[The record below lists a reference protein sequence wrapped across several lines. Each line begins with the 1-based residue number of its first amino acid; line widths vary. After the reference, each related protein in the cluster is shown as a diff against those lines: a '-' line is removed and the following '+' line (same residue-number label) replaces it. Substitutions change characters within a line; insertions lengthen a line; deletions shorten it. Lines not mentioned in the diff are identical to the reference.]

1 MSRFKNYKIAITL
14 SLMLT
19 IILAFLIFFIFYL
32 LEINSYIKESTS
44 FIIVILIFFFCSAV
58 LIHFRIE
65 RFILNKVK
73 GIYSDLLPS
82 GVSQNKMTIQ
92 SDIEVLKKG
101 LRKFADDKK
110 LEIELL
116 KDKENYR
123 KEFIG
128 NISHELKTP
137 LFTIQGYV
145 LTLLQGAVKDK
156 EVRDKYLKRTAKGVE
171 RLIYVVKDLDL
182 ITQFESGIKSIDRTS
197 FDLIKLIENVF
208 DLLEMRA
215 TKNAISLIFDKEYLN
230 PVMVHADEERIQQVL
245 TNLIINSLKYGV
257 ENGKTEVA
265 IQDVNSE
272 KIVIRVSDN
281 GEGIAEEHIPRL
293 FERFYRVDKTGNRK
307 QGGSGLGLAIVKHI
321 IEAHQEKLVVES
333 TLGVGSEFSFTLQRI
348 TETIHSPVTNGISFG
363 KQVLSRKNNNK
374 IDH

>member
-1 MSRFKNYKIAITL
+1 MAL
-14 SLMLT
+14 L
-19 IILAFLIFFIFYL
+19 FFIF
-32 LEINSYIKESTS
+32 S
-44 FIIVILIFFFCSAV
+44 VV

-73 GIYSDLLPS
+73 GIYSDLMPS
-82 GVSQNKMTIQ
+82 GASQNKMTIQ
-92 SDIEVLKKG
+92 SDMEVLKKG

-182 ITQFESGIKSIDRTS
+182 ITQFESGIKSIDRTK
-197 FDLIKLIENVF
+197 FDIVKLIQNVF

-215 TKNAISLIFDKEYLN
+215 AKNEISLSFDKEYLE
-230 PVMVHADEERIQQVL
+230 PIFVHADEERIQQVL

-257 ENGKTEVA
+257 ENGKTKVA
-265 IQDVNSE
+265 IQELNME
-272 KIVIRVSDN
+272 KIVILVNDN

-321 IEAHQEKLVVES
+321 IEAHQEKLMVES
-333 TLGVGSEFSFTLQRI
+333 TPGIGSDFSFTLQRAA
-348 TETIHSPVTNGISFG
+348 
-363 KQVLSRKNNNK
+363 QK
-374 IDH
+374 I

>member
-1 MSRFKNYKIAITL
+1 
-14 SLMLT
+14 MLT
-19 IILAFLIFFIFYL
+19 ILMFFLISSLFYF
-32 LEINSYIKESTS
+32 LEINILHKG
-44 FIIVILIFFFCSAV
+44 FPLIIIIILIFFLCSV
-58 LIHFRIE
+58 LLVHLRVE

-182 ITQFESGIKSIDRTS
+182 ITQFESGIKTIDRTS
-197 FDLIKLIENVF
+197 FDVIKLIENVF

-215 TKNAISLIFDKEYLN
+215 NKNAISLTFDKEYLN

-265 IQDVNSE
+265 IEEVNSE
-272 KIVIRVSDN
+272 KIFIRVIDN
-281 GEGIAEEHIPRL
+281 GEGISEEHIPRL
-293 FERFYRVDKTGNRK
+293 FERFYRVDKSGNRK

-321 IEAHQEKLVVES
+321 IEAHQEKLVVKS
-333 TLGVGSEFSFTLQRI
+333 TLGVGSEFSFTLQRM
-348 TETIHSPVTNGISFG
+348 TETKHSPVMNAISFG
-363 KQVLSRKNNNK
+363 KQVPSQNNNNK
-374 IDH
+374 N

>member
-1 MSRFKNYKIAITL
+1 MSKFKNYKIAITL
-14 SLMLT
+14 SASLT
-19 IILAFLIFFIFYL
+19 IILLFLTGLFFYFLEMDFGYKEFSYFIIMALLFFIF
-32 LEINSYIKESTS
+32 S
-44 FIIVILIFFFCSAV
+44 VI

-65 RFILNKVK
+65 RFILKKVK
-73 GIYSDLLPS
+73 GIYSDLMPS
-82 GVSQNKMTIQ
+82 GASQNKMTIQ
-92 SDIEVLKKG
+92 SDMEVLKKG

-182 ITQFESGIKSIDRTS
+182 ITQFESGIKSIDRTT
-197 FDLIKLIENVF
+197 FDIVKLIENVF

-215 TKNAISLIFDKEYLN
+215 AKNQISLSFDKEYLE
-230 PVMVHADEERIQQVL
+230 PIFVYADEERIQQVL
-245 TNLIINSLKYGV
+245 TNLIINSLKYGI

-265 IQDVNSE
+265 IQELNME
-272 KIVIRVSDN
+272 KIVILVNDN

-321 IEAHQEKLVVES
+321 IEAHQEKLMVES
-333 TLGVGSEFSFTLQRI
+333 TPGIGSDFSFTLQRAA
-348 TETIHSPVTNGISFG
+348 
-363 KQVLSRKNNNK
+363 QK
-374 IDH
+374 I

>member
-1 MSRFKNYKIAITL
+1 MSRLKNYKTAITL
-14 SLMLT
+14 SALLTILML
-19 IILAFLIFFIFYL
+19 FLISLLFYF
-32 LEINSYIKESTS
+32 LEINILHKG
-44 FIIVILIFFFCSAV
+44 FPLIIIIILIFFLCSV
-58 LIHFRIE
+58 LLVHFRIE

-197 FDLIKLIENVF
+197 FDVIKLIENVF

-215 TKNAISLIFDKEYLN
+215 TKNAISLTFDKEYLN

-363 KQVLSRKNNNK
+363 KQVLSQKNNNK

>member
-1 MSRFKNYKIAITL
+1 MSKFKNYKIAITL
-14 SLMLT
+14 SASLT
-19 IILAFLIFFIFYL
+19 IILLFLTGLFFYFLGIDLGYNEFSYFIIMALLFFIF
-32 LEINSYIKESTS
+32 S
-44 FIIVILIFFFCSAV
+44 VI

-65 RFILNKVK
+65 RFILKKVK
-73 GIYSDLLPS
+73 GIYSDLMPS
-82 GVSQNKMTIQ
+82 GASQNKMTIQ
-92 SDIEVLKKG
+92 SDMEVLKKG

-182 ITQFESGIKSIDRTS
+182 ITQFESGIKSIDRTT
-197 FDLIKLIENVF
+197 FDIVKLIENVF

-215 TKNAISLIFDKEYLN
+215 AKNQISLSFDKEYLE
-230 PVMVHADEERIQQVL
+230 PIFVYADEERIQQVL
-245 TNLIINSLKYGV
+245 TNLIINSLKYGI

-265 IQDVNSE
+265 IQELNME
-272 KIVIRVSDN
+272 KIVILVNDN

-321 IEAHQEKLVVES
+321 IEAHQEKLMVES
-333 TLGVGSEFSFTLQRI
+333 TPGVGSDFSFTLQRAA
-348 TETIHSPVTNGISFG
+348 
-363 KQVLSRKNNNK
+363 QK
-374 IDH
+374 I

>member
-1 MSRFKNYKIAITL
+1 MSKFKNYKIAITL
-14 SLMLT
+14 SASLT
-19 IILAFLIFFIFYL
+19 IILLFLIGLFFYFLGMDLGYKELSYFMIMALLFFIF
-32 LEINSYIKESTS
+32 S
-44 FIIVILIFFFCSAV
+44 VI

-65 RFILNKVK
+65 RFILKKVK
-73 GIYSDLLPS
+73 GIYSDLMPS
-82 GVSQNKMTIQ
+82 GASQNKMTIQ
-92 SDIEVLKKG
+92 SDMEVLKKG

-182 ITQFESGIKSIDRTS
+182 ITQFESGIKSIDRTT
-197 FDLIKLIENVF
+197 FDIVKLIENVF

-215 TKNAISLIFDKEYLN
+215 AKNQISLSFDKEYLE
-230 PVMVHADEERIQQVL
+230 PIYVYADEERIQQVL

-257 ENGKTEVA
+257 ENGKTKVA
-265 IQDVNSE
+265 IQELNME
-272 KIVIRVSDN
+272 KIVILVNDN

-293 FERFYRVDKTGNRK
+293 FERFYRVVKTGNRK

-321 IEAHQEKLVVES
+321 IEAHQEKLMVES
-333 TLGVGSEFSFTLQRI
+333 TPGVGSDFSFTLQRAD
-348 TETIHSPVTNGISFG
+348 
-363 KQVLSRKNNNK
+363 QK
-374 IDH
+374 I

>member
-1 MSRFKNYKIAITL
+1 MDLGYKEFSYFI
-14 SLMLT
+14 LMAL
-19 IILAFLIFFIFYL
+19 LFFIF
-32 LEINSYIKESTS
+32 S
-44 FIIVILIFFFCSAV
+44 VI

-65 RFILNKVK
+65 RFILKKVK
-73 GIYSDLLPS
+73 GIYSDLMPS
-82 GVSQNKMTIQ
+82 GTSQNKMTIQ
-92 SDIEVLKKG
+92 SDMEVLKKG

-182 ITQFESGIKSIDRTS
+182 ITQFESGIKSIDRTT
-197 FDLIKLIENVF
+197 FDIVKLIENVF

-215 TKNAISLIFDKEYLN
+215 AKNQISLSFDKEYLE
-230 PVMVHADEERIQQVL
+230 PIFVYADEERIQQVL

-257 ENGKTEVA
+257 ENGKTKVA
-265 IQDVNSE
+265 IQELNME
-272 KIVIRVSDN
+272 KIVILVNDN

-321 IEAHQEKLVVES
+321 IEAHQEKLMVES
-333 TLGVGSEFSFTLQRI
+333 TPGVGSDFSFTLQRAA
-348 TETIHSPVTNGISFG
+348 
-363 KQVLSRKNNNK
+363 QK
-374 IDH
+374 I

>member
-1 MSRFKNYKIAITL
+1 VSRLKNYKTAITL
-14 SLMLT
+14 SAMLT
-19 IILAFLIFFIFYL
+19 ILMLFLISLLFYF
-32 LEINSYIKESTS
+32 LEINILHKG
-44 FIIVILIFFFCSAV
+44 FPLIIIIILIFFLCSV
-58 LIHFRIE
+58 LLVHFRIE

-197 FDLIKLIENVF
+197 FDVIKLIENVF

-215 TKNAISLIFDKEYLN
+215 TKNAISLTFDKEYLN

-257 ENGKTEVA
+257 ENGKTEVS
-265 IQDVNSE
+265 IQEVNSE
-272 KIVIRVSDN
+272 KIVIRVNDN

-348 TETIHSPVTNGISFG
+348 AATKHSPVTNGIGFV
-363 KQVLSRKNNNK
+363 KQVTSRKNNNK

>member
-32 LEINSYIKESTS
+32 LEINSYFKESTS
-44 FIIVILIFFFCSAV
+44 FIIIILIFFFCSAV
-58 LIHFRIE
+58 LIHYRIE

>member
-1 MSRFKNYKIAITL
+1 MDLEYKEF
-14 SLMLT
+14 SYF
-19 IILAFLIFFIFYL
+19 IIMALLFFIF
-32 LEINSYIKESTS
+32 S
-44 FIIVILIFFFCSAV
+44 VV

-65 RFILNKVK
+65 RFILKKVK
-73 GIYSDLLPS
+73 GIYSDLMPS
-82 GVSQNKMTIQ
+82 GASQNKMTIQ
-92 SDIEVLKKG
+92 SDMEVLKKG

-182 ITQFESGIKSIDRTS
+182 ITQFESGIKSIDRTT
-197 FDLIKLIENVF
+197 FDIVKLIENVF

-215 TKNAISLIFDKEYLN
+215 AKNQISLSFDKEYLE
-230 PVMVHADEERIQQVL
+230 PIFVYADEERIQQVL

-257 ENGKTEVA
+257 ENGKTEVS
-265 IQDVNSE
+265 IQELNME
-272 KIVIRVSDN
+272 KIVILVNDN

-321 IEAHQEKLVVES
+321 IEAHQEKLMVES
-333 TLGVGSEFSFTLQRI
+333 TPGVGSDFSFTLQRAA
-348 TETIHSPVTNGISFG
+348 
-363 KQVLSRKNNNK
+363 QK
-374 IDH
+374 I

>member
-1 MSRFKNYKIAITL
+1 MALLFS
-14 SLMLT
+14 
-19 IILAFLIFFIFYL
+19 FF
-32 LEINSYIKESTS
+32 S
-44 FIIVILIFFFCSAV
+44 VI

-65 RFILNKVK
+65 RFILKKVK
-73 GIYSDLLPS
+73 GIYSDLMPS
-82 GVSQNKMTIQ
+82 GASQNKMTIQ
-92 SDIEVLKKG
+92 SDMEVLKKG

-182 ITQFESGIKSIDRTS
+182 ITQFESGIKSIDRTT
-197 FDLIKLIENVF
+197 FDIVKLIENVF

-215 TKNAISLIFDKEYLN
+215 AKNQISLSFDKEYLEPIFVN
-230 PVMVHADEERIQQVL
+230 ADERGF
-245 TNLIINSLKYGV
+245 S
-257 ENGKTEVA
+257 
-265 IQDVNSE
+265 
-272 KIVIRVSDN
+272 
-281 GEGIAEEHIPRL
+281 
-293 FERFYRVDKTGNRK
+293 RF
-307 QGGSGLGLAIVKHI
+307 
-321 IEAHQEKLVVES
+321 
-333 TLGVGSEFSFTLQRI
+333 LQ
-348 TETIHSPVTNGISFG
+348 T
-363 KQVLSRKNNNK
+363 
-374 IDH
+374 

>member
-1 MSRFKNYKIAITL
+1 M
-14 SLMLT
+14 
-19 IILAFLIFFIFYL
+19 
-32 LEINSYIKESTS
+32 
-44 FIIVILIFFFCSAV
+44 
-58 LIHFRIE
+58 
-65 RFILNKVK
+65 
-73 GIYSDLLPS
+73 PS
-82 GVSQNKMTIQ
+82 GASQNKMTIQ
-92 SDIEVLKKG
+92 SDMEVLKKG

-145 LTLLQGAVKDK
+145 LTLLQGAAKDK

-182 ITQFESGIKSIDRTS
+182 ITQFESGIKSIDRTK
-197 FDLIKLIENVF
+197 FDIVKLIENVF

-215 TKNAISLIFDKEYLN
+215 AKNQISLSFDKEYLE
-230 PVMVHADEERIQQVL
+230 PIFVYADEERIQQVL

-257 ENGKTEVA
+257 ENGKTEVS
-265 IQDVNSE
+265 IQELNME
-272 KIVIRVSDN
+272 KIVILVNDN

-321 IEAHQEKLVVES
+321 IEAHQEKLMVES
-333 TLGVGSEFSFTLQRI
+333 TPGVGSDFSFTLQRAA
-348 TETIHSPVTNGISFG
+348 
-363 KQVLSRKNNNK
+363 QK
-374 IDH
+374 I

>member
-1 MSRFKNYKIAITL
+1 MAL
-14 SLMLT
+14 L
-19 IILAFLIFFIFYL
+19 FFIFSVL
-32 LEINSYIKESTS
+32 
-44 FIIVILIFFFCSAV
+44 

-65 RFILNKVK
+65 RFILKKVK
-73 GIYSDLLPS
+73 GIYSDLMPS
-82 GVSQNKMTIQ
+82 GASQNKMTIQ
-92 SDIEVLKKG
+92 SDMEVLKKG

-182 ITQFESGIKSIDRTS
+182 ITQFESGIKSIDRTT
-197 FDLIKLIENVF
+197 FDIVKLIENVF

-215 TKNAISLIFDKEYLN
+215 AKNQISLSFDKEYLEPIFVN
-230 PVMVHADEERIQQVL
+230 ADEERIQQVL

-257 ENGKTEVA
+257 ENGKTKVA
-265 IQDVNSE
+265 IQELNME
-272 KIVIRVSDN
+272 KIVILVNDN

-321 IEAHQEKLVVES
+321 IEAHQEKLMVES
-333 TLGVGSEFSFTLQRI
+333 TPGVGSDFSFTLQRAA
-348 TETIHSPVTNGISFG
+348 
-363 KQVLSRKNNNK
+363 QK
-374 IDH
+374 I

>member
-1 MSRFKNYKIAITL
+1 MAL
-14 SLMLT
+14 L
-19 IILAFLIFFIFYL
+19 FFIF
-32 LEINSYIKESTS
+32 S
-44 FIIVILIFFFCSAV
+44 VV

-65 RFILNKVK
+65 RFILKKVK
-73 GIYSDLLPS
+73 GIYSDLMPS
-82 GVSQNKMTIQ
+82 GASQNKMTIQ
-92 SDIEVLKKG
+92 SDMEVLKKG

-145 LTLLQGAVKDK
+145 LTLLQGAAKDK

-182 ITQFESGIKSIDRTS
+182 ITQFESGIKSIDRTK
-197 FDLIKLIENVF
+197 FDIVKIIENVF

-215 TKNAISLIFDKEYLN
+215 AKNQISLSFDKEYLEPIFVN
-230 PVMVHADEERIQQVL
+230 ADEERIQQVL

-257 ENGKTEVA
+257 ENGKTKVA
-265 IQDVNSE
+265 IQELNME
-272 KIVIRVSDN
+272 KIVILVNDN

-321 IEAHQEKLVVES
+321 IEAHQEKLMVES
-333 TLGVGSEFSFTLQRI
+333 TLGVGSDFSFTLQRAA
-348 TETIHSPVTNGISFG
+348 
-363 KQVLSRKNNNK
+363 QK
-374 IDH
+374 I

>member
-32 LEINSYIKESTS
+32 LEINSYFKESTS
-44 FIIVILIFFFCSAV
+44 FIIIILIFFFCSAV

-215 TKNAISLIFDKEYLN
+215 TKNAISLTFDKEYLN

-333 TLGVGSEFSFTLQRI
+333 TLGVGSEFSFTLQRM
-348 TETIHSPVTNGISFG
+348 TETIQSPVTNGISFG

>member
-1 MSRFKNYKIAITL
+1 MTKFKNYKIAIAL
-14 SLMLT
+14 SASLT
-19 IILAFLIFFIFYL
+19 IILLFLIGLFFYFLGMDFGYKESSYFIIMALLFFIF
-32 LEINSYIKESTS
+32 S
-44 FIIVILIFFFCSAV
+44 VI

-65 RFILNKVK
+65 RFILKKVN
-73 GIYSDLLPS
+73 GIYSDLMPS
-82 GVSQNKMTIQ
+82 GVSQNKMTIR
-92 SDIEVLKKG
+92 SDMEVLKKG

-182 ITQFESGIKSIDRTS
+182 ITQFESGIKSIDRTT
-197 FDLIKLIENVF
+197 FDIVKLIENVF

-215 TKNAISLIFDKEYLN
+215 TKNEISLSFDKEYLD
-230 PVMVHADEERIQQVL
+230 PIFVYADEERILQVL

-257 ENGKTEVA
+257 ENGETKVA
-265 IQDVNSE
+265 IKELSME
-272 KIVIRVSDN
+272 KIVILVNDN

-293 FERFYRVDKTGNRK
+293 FERFYRVDKTRNRK

-321 IEAHQEKLVVES
+321 IEAHQEKLMVES
-333 TLGVGSEFSFTLQRI
+333 TLGVGSDFSFTLQRAA
-348 TETIHSPVTNGISFG
+348 EKV
-363 KQVLSRKNNNK
+363 
-374 IDH
+374 

>member
-1 MSRFKNYKIAITL
+1 MAL
-14 SLMLT
+14 L
-19 IILAFLIFFIFYL
+19 FFIFSVL
-32 LEINSYIKESTS
+32 
-44 FIIVILIFFFCSAV
+44 

-65 RFILNKVK
+65 RFILKKVK
-73 GIYSDLLPS
+73 GIYSDLMPS
-82 GVSQNKMTIQ
+82 GASQNKMTIQ
-92 SDIEVLKKG
+92 SDMEVLKKG

-182 ITQFESGIKSIDRTS
+182 ITQFESGIKSIDRTK
-197 FDLIKLIENVF
+197 FDIVKLIENVF

-215 TKNAISLIFDKEYLN
+215 AKNQISLSFDKEYLEPIFVN
-230 PVMVHADEERIQQVL
+230 ADEERIQQVL

-257 ENGKTEVA
+257 ENGKTKVA
-265 IQDVNSE
+265 IQELNME
-272 KIVIRVSDN
+272 KIVILVNDN

-321 IEAHQEKLVVES
+321 IEAHQEKLMVES
-333 TLGVGSEFSFTLQRI
+333 TPGVGSDFSFTLQRAA
-348 TETIHSPVTNGISFG
+348 
-363 KQVLSRKNNNK
+363 QK
-374 IDH
+374 I

>member
-1 MSRFKNYKIAITL
+1 MSKFKNYKIAITL
-14 SLMLT
+14 SASLT
-19 IILAFLIFFIFYL
+19 IILLFFIGLFFYFLGMDLSYKEFLYFIIMALLFFIF
-32 LEINSYIKESTS
+32 S
-44 FIIVILIFFFCSAV
+44 VI

-65 RFILNKVK
+65 RFILKKVK
-73 GIYSDLLPS
+73 GIYSDLMPS
-82 GVSQNKMTIQ
+82 GASQNKMTIQ
-92 SDIEVLKKG
+92 SDMEVLKKG

-182 ITQFESGIKSIDRTS
+182 ITQFESGIKSIDRTT
-197 FDLIKLIENVF
+197 FDIVKLIENVF

-215 TKNAISLIFDKEYLN
+215 AKNQISLSFDKEYLE
-230 PVMVHADEERIQQVL
+230 PIFVYADEERIQQVL

-257 ENGKTEVA
+257 ENGKTKVA
-265 IQDVNSE
+265 IQELNME
-272 KIVIRVSDN
+272 KIVILVNDN

-321 IEAHQEKLVVES
+321 IEAHQEKLMVES
-333 TLGVGSEFSFTLQRI
+333 TPGVGSDFSFTLQRAA
-348 TETIHSPVTNGISFG
+348 
-363 KQVLSRKNNNK
+363 QK
-374 IDH
+374 I

>member
-1 MSRFKNYKIAITL
+1 M
-14 SLMLT
+14 
-19 IILAFLIFFIFYL
+19 
-32 LEINSYIKESTS
+32 
-44 FIIVILIFFFCSAV
+44 
-58 LIHFRIE
+58 
-65 RFILNKVK
+65 
-73 GIYSDLLPS
+73 PS
-82 GVSQNKMTIQ
+82 GVSQNKMTIR
-92 SDIEVLKKG
+92 SDMEVLKKG

-182 ITQFESGIKSIDRTS
+182 ITQFESGIKSIDRTT
-197 FDLIKLIENVF
+197 FDIVKLIENVF

-215 TKNAISLIFDKEYLN
+215 TKNEISLSFDKEYLD
-230 PVMVHADEERIQQVL
+230 PIFVYADEERILQVL

-257 ENGKTEVA
+257 ENGETKVA
-265 IQDVNSE
+265 IKELSME
-272 KIVIRVSDN
+272 KIVILVNDN

-293 FERFYRVDKTGNRK
+293 FERFYRVDKTRNRK

-321 IEAHQEKLVVES
+321 IEAHQEKLMVES
-333 TLGVGSEFSFTLQRI
+333 TLGVGSDFSFTLQRAA
-348 TETIHSPVTNGISFG
+348 EKV
-363 KQVLSRKNNNK
+363 
-374 IDH
+374 

>member
-44 FIIVILIFFFCSAV
+44 FIIIILIFFFCSAV

>member
-1 MSRFKNYKIAITL
+1 MSRLKNYKTAITL
-14 SLMLT
+14 SALLTILML
-19 IILAFLIFFIFYL
+19 LLISLLFYF
-32 LEINSYIKESTS
+32 LEINILHKG
-44 FIIVILIFFFCSAV
+44 FPLIIIIILIFFLCSV
-58 LIHFRIE
+58 LLVHFRIE

-197 FDLIKLIENVF
+197 FDVIKLIENVF

-215 TKNAISLIFDKEYLN
+215 TKNAISLTFDKEYLN

-257 ENGKTEVA
+257 ENGKTVVS
-265 IQDVNSE
+265 IQEINSE
-272 KIVIRVSDN
+272 KIVIRVRDN

-348 TETIHSPVTNGISFG
+348 AATINSPVTNGIGFG
-363 KQVLSRKNNNK
+363 KQAPSRKNNNK

>member
-1 MSRFKNYKIAITL
+1 MDLGYIEFTYF
-14 SLMLT
+14 
-19 IILAFLIFFIFYL
+19 IIMALLFFIF
-32 LEINSYIKESTS
+32 S
-44 FIIVILIFFFCSAV
+44 VI

-65 RFILNKVK
+65 RFILKKVK
-73 GIYSDLLPS
+73 GIYSDLMPS

-92 SDIEVLKKG
+92 SDMEVLKKG

-182 ITQFESGIKSIDRTS
+182 ITQFESGIKSIDRTK
-197 FDLIKLIENVF
+197 FDIVKLIQNVF

-215 TKNAISLIFDKEYLN
+215 AKNEISLSFDKEYLE
-230 PVMVHADEERIQQVL
+230 PIFVHADEERIQQVL

-257 ENGKTEVA
+257 ENGKTKVA
-265 IQDVNSE
+265 IQELNME
-272 KIVIRVSDN
+272 KIVILVNDN

-321 IEAHQEKLVVES
+321 IEAHQEKLMVES
-333 TLGVGSEFSFTLQRI
+333 TPGIGSDFSFTLQRAD
-348 TETIHSPVTNGISFG
+348 
-363 KQVLSRKNNNK
+363 KKN
-374 IDH
+374 

>member
-1 MSRFKNYKIAITL
+1 
-14 SLMLT
+14 MLT
-19 IILAFLIFFIFYL
+19 ILILFLISLLFYF
-32 LEINSYIKESTS
+32 LEINILHKGFP
-44 FIIVILIFFFCSAV
+44 FIFIFILIFFLCSV
-58 LIHFRIE
+58 LLVHFRIE

-197 FDLIKLIENVF
+197 FDVIKLIENVF

-215 TKNAISLIFDKEYLN
+215 TKNAITLTFDKEYLN

-257 ENGKTEVA
+257 ENGKTEVS

-272 KIVIRVSDN
+272 KIVIRVNDN

-348 TETIHSPVTNGISFG
+348 AATIHSPVTNGIGFG
-363 KQVLSRKNNNK
+363 KQVPSRKNNNK

>member
-1 MSRFKNYKIAITL
+1 
-14 SLMLT
+14 MLT
-19 IILAFLIFFIFYL
+19 ILMLILICVLIYFLEINFHHNVFTFIVVLTIIFFI
-32 LEINSYIKESTS
+32 
-44 FIIVILIFFFCSAV
+44 CSV
-58 LIHFRIE
+58 FLIHLRIE
-65 RFILNKVK
+65 RFILKKVK
-73 GIYSDLLPS
+73 GIYRDLLPS

-145 LTLLQGAVKDK
+145 LTLLQGAVKDN

-197 FDLIKLIENVF
+197 FDIIKLVENVF

-215 TKNAISLIFDKEYLN
+215 NKNEISLTFDKEYLN
-230 PVMVHADEERIQQVL
+230 PVFVYADEERIQQAL

-265 IQDVNSE
+265 IQEVNSE
-272 KIVIRVSDN
+272 KIVICVNDN

-293 FERFYRVDKTGNRK
+293 FERFYRVDKSGNRK

-321 IEAHQEKLVVES
+321 IEAHQEKLLVES
-333 TLGVGSEFSFTLQRI
+333 TPGVGSEFSFTLQR
-348 TETIHSPVTNGISFG
+348 SA
-363 KQVLSRKNNNK
+363 NNK
-374 IDH
+374 NKINR